1 MSAVKHEMFPK
12 MGTAMDSV
20 IAKLE
25 GDDEEKF
32 NGKTLG
38 EDAVKMVIEGM
49 KKKRKMTASQITYI
63 EGLVQRAKVFEE
75 QS

>member
-1 MSAVKHEMFPK
+1 
-12 MGTAMDSV
+12 MDSV